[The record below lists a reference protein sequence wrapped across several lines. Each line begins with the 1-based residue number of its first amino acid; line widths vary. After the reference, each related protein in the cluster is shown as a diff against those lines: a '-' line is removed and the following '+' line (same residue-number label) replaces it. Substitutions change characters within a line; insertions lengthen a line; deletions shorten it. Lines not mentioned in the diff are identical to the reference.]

1 MVFCRGNVASNGLI
15 SKHNGK
21 SRVCKRGNLNFALH
35 ADVLLGEWSRPR
47 KRSCPSLPQ
56 EEILSFNALED
67 SKICPGFEASIEAID
82 EAESTLG
89 PFDGILGFSQGAA
102 MVGLFLG
109 AKLQSTFK
117 FVIYVASFKS
127 KSEAHRQL
135 YDGRIRILAD

>member
-1 MVFCRGNVASNGLI
+1 M
-15 SKHNGK
+15 
-21 SRVCKRGNLNFALH
+21 
-35 ADVLLGEWSRPR
+35 
-47 KRSCPSLPQ
+47 
-56 EEILSFNALED
+56 SFNALED